1 MADLE
6 QAISYVL
13 GFEDSRMSG
22 EVTTGPDGRTR
33 FGISE
38 ASNPWA
44 AAIGLYTT
52 SLAVATGMAWAALAI
67 EYGVPLKITEIRDQD
82 IANKL
87 LSLGVN
93 EGITEPS
100 KWLQEAVGAI
110 PDGSIGP
117 ATIAA
122 VNKANSQT
130 VLASLKKNAVAYYQQ
145 LAANNPAKYGK
156 FLAGWLRRAEA

>member
-6 QAISYVL
+6 AAISYVL
-13 GFEDSRMSG
+13 GWEDSRMSG
-22 EVTTGPDGRTR
+22 EVITGPDGRTR

-38 ASNPWA
+38 SSNPWA

-52 SLAVATGMAWAALAI
+52 SLAVATGMAWASLAI
-67 EYGVPLKITEIRDQD
+67 EYGMPLKIVEISDQS
-82 IANKL
+82 IADKL

-93 EGITEPS
+93 AGITKPV
-100 KWLQEAVGAI
+100 KWLQEAVGTI
-110 PDGSIGP
+110 PDGSMGP

-130 VLASLKKNAVAYYQQ
+130 VLASLKANAVSFYNELAQSNPEKYQ
-145 LAANNPAKYGK
+145 K
-156 FLAGWLRRAEA
+156 FLAGWVRRAEA